1 MKSCPYCGK
10 EYPDDATTCLIDGES
25 LPCNNPQPSI
35 SCEQIVDTPP
45 DKNVPY
51 LTFPDYQW
59 SARGAWRCLGMIIV
73 FDIFLEIITL
83 ALDSRFSDFRKWHE
97 NGFGYF
103 STGVL
108 HFAIYVLTAAY
119 FARTETLAA
128 FLKGFSLDCKP
139 SNYAWFGVTMA
150 LIVRFFGHFML
161 INGWGK
167 GVLNHEY
174 IAFKHT
180 LGFERY
186 FFLLPTLFLA
196 PFFEELLNRG
206 FLYKAFRGSYPVG
219 ISMALIVAWTAISHW
234 PYYSHSF
241 LAAFCLS
248 MIAIVQCYL
257 REKSDSLWDCILCH
271 FTFNASLLFVSAPL
285 R

>member
-1 MKSCPYCGK
+1 MKKCPYCGR
-10 EYPDDATTCLIDGES
+10 EYPDDTTVCLIDRES
-25 LPCNNPQPSI
+25 LPDNDPQLPLSGGPM
-35 SCEQIVDTPP
+35 VDALP
-45 DKNVPY
+45 DKDGPY

-59 SARGAWRCLGMIIV
+59 SARGAWKCLGIILILDTVLFLVIDGVGSRIPV
-73 FDIFLEIITL
+73 FNT
-83 ALDSRFSDFRKWHE
+83 WHGS
-97 NGFGYF
+97 GFGYF
-103 STGVL
+103 STSVL

-128 FLKGFSLDCKP
+128 FLKGFSLDRKP
-139 SNYAWFGVTMA
+139 SNYAWFGVIMA
-150 LIVRFFGHFML
+150 LIVRFFAHFML

-167 GVLNHEY
+167 GVSNHKY

-186 FFLLPTLFLA
+186 FFLLPALFLA
-196 PFFEELLNRG
+196 PFFEELINRG
-206 FLYKAFRGSYPVG
+206 FLYKAFRGSYPMG
-219 ISMALIVAWTAISHW
+219 IGMALIAAWTAISHW
-234 PYYSHSF
+234 PYYSHSL

-248 MIAIVQCYL
+248 MITIVQCYL

-271 FTFNASLLFVSAPL
+271 FTFNASLLFFSAPL